1 MILEPIANYLVNSV
15 VDMIN
20 WLLSIGLAIF
30 KPDALSLPAGSFL
43 LPAAIVTISA
53 YLFIRFVFDHSSLDR
68 DGDVTVIDTVSL
80 AIIIITFM
88 MSVVIVLA
96 LINAGTDFIYGPS
109 YTSNEATKSHKV
121 YKEMTK
127 DTKRLNDFTTLY
139 DENSSAAV
147 RGSVT
152 ANNLIRHKDADSV
165 LPALDKG
172 SDGTIFETYSKIQR
186 RRFDDEIVPLINKH
200 ADFNLNVKIGSANED
215 MDSQIE
221 DVVVDKSEVA
231 SDLENADLEYMI
243 SKIEWADAVEQIA
256 WMNVGSERN
265 IKVIKLY
272 LKAHQTQ
279 ESVDRRKLDQLKGNN

>member
-1 MILEPIANYLVNSV
+1 MILESIANYLVDSV

-30 KPDALSLPAGSFL
+30 KPDALSLPAGAFL

-53 YLFIRFVFDHSSLDR
+53 YLFIRFVFDSSSLDS
-68 DGDVTVIDTVSL
+68 DGDATVIDTVSL
-80 AIIIITFM
+80 AIIVITFM
-88 MSVVIVLA
+88 LAVIIVLT

-109 YTSNEATKSHKV
+109 YTSNEATKSHNV

-127 DTKRLNDFTTLY
+127 DTKRLNEFTTLY
-139 DENSSAAV
+139 DENSSTIV
-147 RGSVT
+147 RGSVA
-152 ANNLIRHKDADSV
+152 ANNLIRHKDSGPI

-172 SDGTIFETYSKIQR
+172 SDDTIFETYSKIQR
-186 RRFDDEIVPLINKH
+186 RRFDDGIVKLISMH

-215 MDSQIE
+215 MNAQIE
-221 DVVVDKSEVA
+221 DAVVDKSDVA
-231 SDLENADLEYMI
+231 SDLESADLEYTI
-243 SKIEWADAVEQIA
+243 SKIEWADAAEQIT
-256 WMNVGSERN
+256 WRNVRSERN

-279 ESVDRRKLDQLKGNN
+279 ESIDQHKLDQLKGNN

>member
-1 MILEPIANYLVNSV
+1 MIDFPANVIIDIV
-15 VDMIN
+15 E
-20 WLLSIGLAIF
+20 WLLSVGLAIF
-30 KPDALSLPAGSFL
+30 KPDSLSLPVGSFL
-43 LPAAIVTISA
+43 LPALVVVIVA
-53 YLFIRFVFDHSSLDR
+53 FLFISFVFDNFVDDSR
-68 DGDVTVIDTVSL
+68 DPNIPATAV
-80 AIIIITFM
+80 IIITFM
-88 MSVVIVLA
+88 MMIIIVLS

-172 SDGTIFETYSKIQR
+172 SDDTIFETYSKIQR
-186 RRFDDEIVPLINKH
+186 RQFDDEIVPLINKH
-200 ADFNLNVKIGSANED
+200 ADFNLNVKVGSANED
-215 MDSQIE
+215 MNAQI
-221 DVVVDKSEVA
+221 DDIVVDKSEVA
-231 SDLENADLEYMI
+231 SDLENADFEYTI
-243 SKIEWADAVEQIA
+243 SKIEWSDAVEYIT
-256 WMNVGSERN
+256 WMNVRSERN

-279 ESVDRRKLDQLKGNN
+279 ESIDRHKLEQLKGS